1 MNSPMEILAPHSILR
16 SVFLIIVC
24 FLEATHFA
32 YGFDTGHHHDLTAS
46 AMRTLGFK
54 SKAIRVAQLENWL
67 VDYYSTQP
75 LAGLKD
81 DLAKLHFDNL
91 EDSTRVRVYW
101 SRLKI
106 NAKAAFVKAAK
117 DKAPLRVVA
126 LLGMSLHAVQDFYT
140 HSDWVEQHTLPAT
153 GYFTDTYFDNAALSS
168 GALRTGSYPNQLPIK
183 ATDHGDGTSGAAGMN
198 HDAYTRARWDHA
210 YVHAFCASRQWIEAA
225 RLWVEGITGGDAV
238 WAKAQNLALSAEE
251 ESQLDRD
258 LRFAYQISQYA
269 PGGHWKGPGSES
281 NLEFAASIAS
291 FAGSRD
297 SIFTKHFKDAK
308 WHEPL
313 VVGLELVTPPHSE
326 PIMPTMSH
334 PYVALVVRTLEVKA
348 MPVGAFE
355 PKIDPGGRP
364 DFFAKISIN
373 DQVFTESMQFNSDS
387 FSPSWTSIAFVPVTQ
402 ATVAIRY
409 ELWDEDGGSSGSDD
423 ECDIVGAEGKK
434 ALSLTFN
441 LDDES
446 ISGDLV
452 GIHNKAAS
460 AVETSGKARDKD
472 RARIK
477 LIISTVKLIP

>member
-1 MNSPMEILAPHSILR
+1 MEMLAPHSILR
-16 SVFLIIVC
+16 SAFLVIVC
-24 FLEATHFA
+24 FLQATHGA

-46 AMRTLGFK
+46 AMRSLGFK
-54 SKAIRVAQLENWL
+54 SKAIKVAQLENWL

-101 SRLKI
+101 SRLKV
-106 NAKAAFVKAAK
+106 NAKTAFEKAAK

-153 GYFTDTYFDNAALSS
+153 GYLTDTYFDNASLAS

-198 HDAYTRARWDHA
+198 HDAYTRVRWDRA

-225 RLWVEGITGGDAV
+225 RLWVEGMPGGEEV
-238 WAKAQNLALSAEE
+238 WEKSQNLALSAEG

-269 PGGHWKGPGSES
+269 PGGHWKGPGSDS
-281 NLEFAASIAS
+281 NLEFAASIAA
-291 FAGSRD
+291 FAGTRD
-297 SIFTKHFKDAK
+297 SIFAKHFKDAK

-313 VVGLELVTPPHSE
+313 VVGLELVTPPNAE
-326 PIMPTMSH
+326 PIMPAMSH
-334 PYVALVVRTLEVKA
+334 PYVAVVVKTLEVTA

-355 PKIDPGGRP
+355 PKIDPGGKP
-364 DFFAKISIN
+364 DFFAKITVD
-373 DQVFTESMQFNSDS
+373 DQVFTESLQFNSES
-387 FSPSWTSIAFVPVTQ
+387 FSPSWTSIAFVPTSQ

-409 ELWDEDGGSSGSDD
+409 ELWDEDGGSGGEDD
-423 ECDIVGAEGKK
+423 QCDIVSVEGENS
-434 ALSLTFN
+434 LSLTFHAV
-441 LDDES
+441 DES
-446 ISGDLV
+446 LSGDLN
-452 GIHNKAAS
+452 GIHNTNAS
-460 AVETSGKARDKD
+460 AAMSGGKAPDKD
-472 RARIK
+472 RVRIK
-477 LIISTVKLIP
+477 LAVYQISLLPQ